1 MPETGDFFHLN
12 ELFLNSGAINSPS
25 QLQGMLCGKLCGG
38 ATMSPEQW
46 LAEAQE
52 FMDIEHVT
60 LDEGQKSLIESLY
73 DQTQLLL
80 QDVNFS
86 FSPLLPEDG
95 ASITRRAQELGSWCE
110 GFLLGIGVS
119 GIGGEKKLSADVAE
133 ALRDLAQ
140 ISQVDTSEVED
151 GDESEA
157 FWVELVEYV
166 KVAVLAVYT
175 ELGASEDKAEALG
188 AEGPTLH

>member
-1 MPETGDFFHLN
+1 MPESGDFFELN
-12 ELFLNSGAINSPS
+12 EMFLNSGAINSPS

-38 ATMSPEQW
+38 ANMSPEQW

-60 LDEGQKSLIESLY
+60 LDEGQRSLIESLY
-73 DQTQLLL
+73 DKTQRLLE
-80 QDVNFS
+80 DVNFS

-95 ASITRRAQELGSWCE
+95 ASITRRAEELGGWCE

-119 GIGGEKKLSADVAE
+119 GIGGEQKLSADVAE

-140 ISQVDTSEVED
+140 ISQVDTSEVEE

-157 FWVELVEYV
+157 FWLELVEYV

-175 ELGASEDKAEALG
+175 ELGALEDKAEIAG
-188 AEGPTLH
+188 SEGPTLH